1 MPIVVVQSIRLFAR
15 PWIAARQASLSI
27 TISQRLLKLIP
38 FNHLVLCHP
47 LLLLPSIFPKSGYFP
62 MCQLFASCGQ
72 SIGALTL
79 ASVFPMNIQ
88 GWFPLGLTGLISLL
102 SKGLSRVFTST
113 IIWKHPFFWAQ
124 SSLWSNSHIHTY
136 MTTGKTIALTI
147 QTSSARWC
155 LCILIHC
162 LGLT

>member
-1 MPIVVVQSIRLFAR
+1 MRNIGLYFSFLMLFLSVLVVSMIVVVVQTPSCVQHFVT
-15 PWIAARQASLSI
+15 PWTAACQASLSF
-27 TISQRLLKLIP
+27 TVSWSLSSVIP

-113 IIWKHPFFWAQ
+113 TVWKHQFFGPQ
-124 SSLWSNSHIHTY
+124 PSLWSNFHIHTWLLE
-136 MTTGKTIALTI
+136 KP
-147 QTSSARWC
+147 
-155 LCILIHC
+155 
-162 LGLT
+162 